1 MALNGQR
8 RSVGGRQGSRGGRA
22 RRAGRGKWSSCDDA
36 SANGSPSAAR
46 HLSPHLLLIV
56 GRLVTSRGGSYCPT
70 SKRWD
75 ERDAHIGHVGTG
87 SRKAGDISRR
97 TPRRRGSIISDV
109 RPGRSLEMSLSK
121 RDMKELED
129 GRMAIDRQNFE
140 RGQVT
145 INNISTL
152 LFAYQLDSTAQ
163 RRR

>member
-1 MALNGQR
+1 
-8 RSVGGRQGSRGGRA
+8 
-22 RRAGRGKWSSCDDA
+22 
-36 SANGSPSAAR
+36 
-46 HLSPHLLLIV
+46 
-56 GRLVTSRGGSYCPT
+56 
-70 SKRWD
+70 
-75 ERDAHIGHVGTG
+75 
-87 SRKAGDISRR
+87 
-97 TPRRRGSIISDV
+97 
-109 RPGRSLEMSLSK
+109 MSLSK